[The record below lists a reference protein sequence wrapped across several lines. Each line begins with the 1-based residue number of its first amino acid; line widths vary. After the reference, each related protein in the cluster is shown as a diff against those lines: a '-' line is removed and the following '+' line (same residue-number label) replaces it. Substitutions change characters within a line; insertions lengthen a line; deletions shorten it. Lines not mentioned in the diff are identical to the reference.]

1 MISFRES
8 LQTVDLISADDHRR
22 ILHVVLRHIGKQL
35 TDQLDAFLLGFD
47 GELSYARLGR
57 MHRGTAQLLLRHV
70 FARHGLHDLRT
81 GEEHIR
87 EPFFMMMKSV
97 SAGE

>member
-1 MISFRES
+1 MR
-8 LQTVDLISADDHRR
+8 
-22 ILHVVLRHIGKQL
+22 
-35 TDQLDAFLLGFD
+35 FLLGFD

-70 FARHGLHDLRT
+70 FARHGLHDASGPVRNIF
-81 GEEHIR
+81 ENR
-87 EPFFMMMKSV
+87 FFMMMKSV